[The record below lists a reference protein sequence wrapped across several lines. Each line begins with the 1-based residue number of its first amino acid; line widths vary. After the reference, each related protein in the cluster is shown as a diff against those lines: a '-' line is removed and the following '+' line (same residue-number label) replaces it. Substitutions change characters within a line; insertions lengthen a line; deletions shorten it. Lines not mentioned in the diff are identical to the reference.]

1 MAITALVH
9 SPYEPDANNSV
20 HDLSGGSHIV
30 STPRAGEDPPAGR
43 PTGTD
48 SGQSL
53 AASLQTQGLTHEVC
67 GTMMAGWSCSSEK
80 QYQVYFNKWIQF
92 SQTQGFPHNSP
103 SLPLGLAFLQHLLGS
118 GTKYSSLNTACSMLS
133 AFVILPGGQTF
144 GKHPHVSR
152 FMRGVSKLCPALP
165 KYDDTWDPTVV
176 IHLLTS
182 WRKID
187 GLSLELLTKRTLVLF
202 FLVTGQR
209 VQTAHVLKCKDI
221 VFTDDV
227 CSVAVS
233 GDVKQTKRHVRK
245 QVFTFKLFPTKEL
258 CLHTHLRQYIS
269 LTQTPEE
276 FLFLTFGGRRRRA
289 TKDTLA
295 RYVKSVLTAFCT
307 SQCTVSLQLR
317 SH

>member
-1 MAITALVH
+1 
-9 SPYEPDANNSV
+9 
-20 HDLSGGSHIV
+20 
-30 STPRAGEDPPAGR
+30 
-43 PTGTD
+43 
-48 SGQSL
+48 
-53 AASLQTQGLTHEVC
+53 
-67 GTMMAGWSCSSEK
+67 
-80 QYQVYFNKWIQF
+80 
-92 SQTQGFPHNSP
+92 
-103 SLPLGLAFLQHLLGS
+103 
-118 GTKYSSLNTACSMLS
+118 MLS

-152 FMRGVSKLCPALP
+152 FMRGVSKLCPALL

-182 WRKID
+182 WGKIN
-187 GLSLELLTKRTLVLF
+187 GLSLELLTKQTLVLF

-209 VQTAHVLKCKDI
+209 VQTAHVLKRKDI

-233 GDVKQTKRHVRK
+233 GDVKQTKRHLRK

-269 LTQTPEE
+269 LTQTTEE
-276 FLFLTFGGRRRRA
+276 FLFLTFGWRRRA

-295 RYVKSVLTAFCT
+295 RYVKSVLMGACIPLRFAPHSVRSASSSTAIKGIHGT
-307 SQCTVSLQLR
+307 SR
-317 SH
+317 NPF